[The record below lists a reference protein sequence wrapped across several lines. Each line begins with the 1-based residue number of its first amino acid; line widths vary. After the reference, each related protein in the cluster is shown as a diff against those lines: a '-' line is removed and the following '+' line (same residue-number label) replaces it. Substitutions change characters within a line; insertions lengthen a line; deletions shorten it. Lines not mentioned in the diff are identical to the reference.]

1 MRKPIVPMLTVLIGL
16 AAAAPAQSPYRPP
29 SPADP
34 AAHLAEMLAL
44 YDELC
49 LHVFPDDDAVARNLR
64 ARGAAPLAE
73 PQLRIYLH
81 DDPGRGWRLEG
92 RSARFDV
99 TIEDP
104 PYHACT
110 VRTMTASGFPNLQPY
125 QDLAAR
131 FEAGRGFRPVQRLD
145 GEIENVV
152 MSLGGE
158 ETVLPNGSGE
168 ALLIAIGTP
177 TDKYRARG
185 ETAVEVR
192 FVHQFSPRQ
201 DR

>member
-1 MRKPIVPMLTVLIGL
+1 MPTFAILM
-16 AAAAPAQSPYRPP
+16 AAALAVAPAAAQAPYQPP
-29 SPADP
+29 ANRADP

-44 YDELC
+44 YDEVC

-64 ARGAAPLAE
+64 ARGAVRLSE
-73 PQLRIYLH
+73 PQVRIYLR

-92 RSARFDV
+92 RSGRFDL

-104 PYHACT
+104 PFHACT
-110 VRTMTASGFPNLQPY
+110 VRTMTASGFPSLQPY

-131 FEAGRGFRPVQRLD
+131 FEAGRGFRPVQRID
-145 GEIENVV
+145 GEMENVM
-152 MSLGGE
+152 MSIGGE
-158 ETVLPNGSGE
+158 QAILPNGSGE
-168 ALLIAIGTP
+168 ALLVAIGTP
-177 TDKYRARG
+177 TDKYRSRG

>member
-1 MRKPIVPMLTVLIGL
+1 MRAFAILI
-16 AAAAPAQSPYRPP
+16 AAALAPAPAVAQSPYLAPAT
-29 SPADP
+29 PAD
-34 AAHLAEMLAL
+34 ASAQLAEMLAL
-44 YDELC
+44 YDEIC
-49 LHVFPDDDAVARNLR
+49 LHGFPDDAAVARNLR

-73 PQLRIYLH
+73 PQVRIYLR

-92 RSARFDV
+92 RSARFDF

-104 PYHACT
+104 PFHACT
-110 VRTMTASGFPNLQPY
+110 VRTMTAAGFPNLQPY

-131 FEAGRGFRPVQRLD
+131 FEAGRGFRPVQRID
-145 GEIENVV
+145 GEMDNVL
-152 MSLGGE
+152 MSIGGE
-158 ETVLPNGSGE
+158 QTILPNGSGE

-177 TDKYRARG
+177 TDKYRSRG